1 VTVQALPYIT
11 ILGFFWGSTL
21 IASRFSV
28 GQFHP
33 TTYIG
38 LRLSLAG
45 LGHVAVYTLSRQR
58 HWPKDKQVW
67 RHAILLG
74 VMGTA
79 VPMTS
84 IVSSLQY
91 LSSGITSILLTT
103 NPALTIVLAHFFL
116 SDESLT
122 RRKAFGVILAL
133 SGAALLAVKGETGLS
148 GVGQGGLI
156 GYLLIALA
164 MLCGSS
170 MTIYARKHMQRMD
183 AFDVASIRMFVAALV
198 VMPLSAVFIGFD
210 LSPVTTPGYLALLYA
225 AIIGTFLGMM
235 LSFYNIKRF
244 GATASAM
251 TSYVMPIVTGF
262 GGWLLLDEQITT
274 NMILGVVFIIAGI
287 ALINRKPRQIV
298 NLG

>member
-1 VTVQALPYIT
+1 MTVQALPYII

-38 LRLSLAG
+38 LRLSLAS
-45 LGHVAVYTLSRQR
+45 LAHLSVYALSRQR
-58 HWPKDKQVW
+58 QWPRDRQVW

-74 VMGTA
+74 VLGTA
-79 VPMTS
+79 VPMTA

-103 NPALTIVLAHFFL
+103 NPALTIIFAHFFL
-116 SDESLT
+116 SDELLT
-122 RRKAFGVILAL
+122 RRKAIGVFLAL
-133 SGAALLAVKGETGLS
+133 SGAALLAVRGETGLS
-148 GVGQGGLI
+148 DVGQSAWM
-156 GYLLIALA
+156 GYLLIAIS

-170 MTIYARKHMQRMD
+170 MTIYARKHMQAMD
-183 AFDVASIRMFVAALV
+183 AFDVASIRMFVASLV
-198 VMPLSAVFIGFD
+198 VMPLSILFFGFD
-210 LSPVTTPGYLALLYA
+210 LTPVTTTGYLALAYA
-225 AIIGTFLGMM
+225 AFIGTFLGMM

-244 GATASAM
+244 GATAAAM

-262 GGWLLLDEQITT
+262 GGWLLLDEQITAV
-274 NMILGVVFIIAGI
+274 MLIGVGLIIAGI
-287 ALINRKPRQIV
+287 ALINRKSRAIV

>member
-1 VTVQALPYIT
+1 MTIQALPYII

-38 LRLSLAG
+38 LRLTLAS
-45 LGHVAVYTLSRQR
+45 LGHIAVYALSRQR
-58 HWPKDKQVW
+58 HWPRDKQVW

-74 VMGTA
+74 VLGTA
-79 VPMTS
+79 VPMTT

-91 LSSGITSILLTT
+91 LSSGIASILLTT
-103 NPALTIVLAHFFL
+103 NPALTIIFAHFFL
-116 SDESLT
+116 QDESLT
-122 RRKAFGVILAL
+122 KRKAFGVVLAL
-133 SGAALLAVKGETGLS
+133 SGAALLAIRGETGLS
-148 GVGQGGLI
+148 DIEQNSLL
-156 GYLLIALA
+156 GYLFIAIA
-164 MLCGSS
+164 MLAGSS
-170 MTIYARKHMQRMD
+170 MTIYARKYMQKMD

-198 VMPLSAVFIGFD
+198 VMPLSAVFVGFD
-210 LSPVTTPGYLALLYA
+210 LSPVTVTGYLALGYA

-262 GGWLLLDEQITT
+262 GGWLLLDEQITAG
-274 NMILGVVFIIAGI
+274 MLVGVVLIIAGI
-287 ALINRKPRQIV
+287 ALINRKSRQNV